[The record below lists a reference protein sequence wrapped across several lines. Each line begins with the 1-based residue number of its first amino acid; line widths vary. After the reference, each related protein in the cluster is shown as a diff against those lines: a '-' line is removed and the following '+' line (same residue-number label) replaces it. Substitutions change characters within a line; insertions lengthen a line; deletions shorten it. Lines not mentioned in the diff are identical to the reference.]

1 MKVWKRDLK
10 EDETVAT
17 AHVDSICWR
26 CSPGY
31 VGDTCQ
37 FPDPCTPLLCQ
48 NGGSCSSRVLPPSAT
63 PEYVC
68 VCPPGFTGEKCQGVV
83 DDPCFPSPCQH
94 GGTCQRISGKEHQC
108 QCLPGW
114 TGFEGH
120 TCQHDINE
128 CFASPSPCL
137 NGGSCLNS
145 IGSFRCLCP
154 SNFSGPLCQYRW
166 GLCSS
171 EICLHG
177 GTCHLVDGGYHGCLC
192 YTGQYCEVNPDD
204 CAGHQCLNGGTCQDG
219 IGSYTCHCIQGWTGL
234 LCHLPDACLSNPCH
248 SDAHC
253 DTDLQ
258 TGHAICTCQLGYAGA
273 LCYED
278 IDECLMAATIRP
290 ARSPAPASGVT
301 QAPGANRTS
310 MSALAS
316 LGSGG
321 RCVKSKSVCK
331 ATASTGEPGLRCER
345 DADFCRGAPCE
356 HGTCVNVPG
365 SFTCTTLYL
374 FTWMDRPDV
383 RGRGE
388 CLQFQPMPPEGCLLE
403 PPGNLPVHLP
413 QWLRATCDADADE
426 CSSSPCLNSGTCLN
440 SPGSF
445 HCLCPRGYSGPKC
458 QVTLDLCSDYACKN
472 GGQCRVKR
480 LNPKIRSTVDPR
492 DKGNR
497 HPFSGRVLGETDQ
510 TSDPIVTWIPAL

>member
-1 MKVWKRDLK
+1 LMLLPRGSLVALSPLWKSFIAPAALRNSDLQK
-10 EDETVAT
+10 IFSVSPI
-17 AHVDSICWR
+17 HR

-114 TGFEGH
+114 TGKCWPGFEGH

-192 YTGQYCEVNPDD
+192 LPGNYSSLLLVFCYRICW
-204 CAGHQCLNGGTCQDG
+204 LKG
-219 IGSYTCHCIQGWTGL
+219 IAA
-234 LCHLPDACLSNPCH
+234 LPQFPS
-248 SDAHC
+248 
-253 DTDLQ
+253 
-258 TGHAICTCQLGYAGA
+258 
-273 LCYED
+273 
-278 IDECLMAATIRP
+278 
-290 ARSPAPASGVT
+290 
-301 QAPGANRTS
+301 
-310 MSALAS
+310 LAS
-316 LGSGG
+316 FSPKRLWHRALKRGP
-321 RCVKSKSVCK
+321 K
-331 ATASTGEPGLRCER
+331 TASSVAKKANLRVSI
-345 DADFCRGAPCE
+345 P
-356 HGTCVNVPG
+356 
-365 SFTCTTLYL
+365 STL
-374 FTWMDRPDV
+374 R
-383 RGRGE
+383 
-388 CLQFQPMPPEGCLLE
+388 
-403 PPGNLPVHLP
+403 
-413 QWLRATCDADADE
+413 
-426 CSSSPCLNSGTCLN
+426 
-440 SPGSF
+440 
-445 HCLCPRGYSGPKC
+445 
-458 QVTLDLCSDYACKN
+458 
-472 GGQCRVKR
+472 
-480 LNPKIRSTVDPR
+480 
-492 DKGNR
+492 
-497 HPFSGRVLGETDQ
+497 
-510 TSDPIVTWIPAL
+510 